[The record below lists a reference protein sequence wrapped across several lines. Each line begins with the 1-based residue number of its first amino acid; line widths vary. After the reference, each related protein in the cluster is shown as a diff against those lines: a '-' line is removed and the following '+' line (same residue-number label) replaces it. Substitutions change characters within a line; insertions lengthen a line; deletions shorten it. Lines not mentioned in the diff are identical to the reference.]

1 MMKDNIVL
9 IGMPGVGKS
18 TVGVVLAKALG
29 YRFVDTDLLIQQA
42 EGKLLWELIEEHGTD
57 GFLAIENR
65 VNASLEVT
73 KSVIATGGSAV
84 YGQQAMEHLGATGT
98 IVYLRTSYD
107 QLEKR
112 LGNLKDR
119 GVVLREGQSLKDL
132 YQERSMLYERYAD
145 ITIDEDGR
153 QIRETVEMVKDALQ
167 ADR

>member
-1 MMKDNIVL
+1 MKNNIVL

-18 TVGVVLAKALG
+18 TVGVVLAKVLG
-29 YRFVDTDLLIQQA
+29 YHFVDTDLVIQQT
-42 EGKLLWELIEEHGTD
+42 EGKLLCELIEEHGTD

-65 VNASLEVT
+65 VNAALEAH

-84 YGQQAMEHLGATGT
+84 YGQQAMEHLKQIGVV
-98 IVYLRTSYD
+98 VYLKASYE
-107 QLEKR
+107 QLEER

-119 GVVLREGQSLKDL
+119 GVVLRPGQSLFEL
-132 YQERSMLYERYAD
+132 YQERSVLYEKYAD

-153 QIRETVEMVKDALQ
+153 QIRETVQMVRDALQ